1 MYLNQSAKIL
11 SERDNELNRKLQC
24 LSNDEKD
31 ETYYNQDIVSIIA
44 IKLKIFDRHQTV
56 FVI

>member
-31 ETYYNQDIVSIIA
+31 ETYYNQDIVSII
-44 IKLKIFDRHQTV
+44 IKIFV
-56 FVI
+56 